1 MPTLAAMPTLA
12 HASPIAVARPRPR
25 PPCTK
30 NHHRR
35 GGCLVSSADARGS
48 ASTPDERDGERDGER
63 ASGAGDARPAPGT
76 STSAGATSRMRAIVD
91 KLGGLVLSPSG
102 VDADSGPSDARSR
115 SASGGALPF
124 GAFVRDAV
132 RAAANTVTASF
143 DEYASEAPE
152 RKALD
157 ERRRKAR
164 TLVAKRRK
172 LRRDAQTRAEL
183 VAARP
188 ALEVFKLNQAQRREI
203 GLDCDEMHFLP
214 VGDASGWS
222 AALLRYRPEGGV
234 MTKRPIVMVPGCAS
248 NGMTFDV
255 DREVSLPRYL
265 TDRGHEVWIIE
276 TRGVGYARRWTR
288 PRSDYMDRIGVED
301 GDGAIMEVPA
311 MRSVGFG
318 LWDFDTLLNEDL
330 FTSCE
335 YIAEVCKRGD
345 LAGIGH
351 SMGGML
357 LASLAAIGPK
367 ARDIGH
373 TSSWSITRVVTLASC
388 LECSKES
395 DPKSPA
401 SVYARFSALAGHLP
415 RGLTANPSTTT
426 VQLPIAPAS
435 VATAEA
441 FSLVLGPPP
450 QSDGDGDG
458 QPPDAAKAFWR
469 NSVSPVTCHPGATNS
484 EYLRR
489 LLLRGFNNVPLSLL
503 LQMATLFTPGGMRS
517 RDPDMGVDDTSVVR
531 AKPGA
536 ADDSTSRERLKY
548 LDALEAASPPVCA
561 IAGDVDPIFPPNQV
575 KSYAARANAE
585 YHCFGDPRAARDDPD
600 AHFSH
605 YDVICGRFAP
615 KLVFP
620 VVAEFVARDADGK
633 SETNTR
639 VPSRAEID

>member
-1 MPTLAAMPTLA
+1 MPTLTARSPARITARAPLA
-12 HASPIAVARPRPR
+12 RARASRQRVS
-25 PPCTK
+25 
-30 NHHRR
+30 HRQQHQR
-35 GGCLVSSADARGS
+35 RRRDGCLVSAADARG
-48 ASTPDERDGERDGER
+48 TPTNDRDEGRDGDAVR
-63 ASGAGDARPAPGT
+63 ADARTTSESSTAAGT
-76 STSAGATSRMRAIVD
+76 TSRLRAIVD
-91 KLGGLVLSPSG
+91 ALGGLVLSPTSASG
-102 VDADSGPSDARSR
+102 DVVAASEARSR
-115 SASGGALPF
+115 SEASGGALPF
-124 GAFVRDAV
+124 GTFVLDAV
-132 RAAANTVTASF
+132 RAVSNTVTASF
-143 DEYASEAPE
+143 DEYTSEAPE

-183 VAARP
+183 IAAKP
-188 ALEVFKLNQAQRREI
+188 ALEVFTLNQAQRREI
-203 GLDCDEMHFLP
+203 GLDCDEIHFLP
-214 VGDASGWS
+214 IGDSSGWS
-222 AALLRYRPEGGV
+222 AALLRYRPEGGI
-234 MTKRPIVMVPGCAS
+234 MRKRPIVMVPGCAS

-255 DREVSLPRYL
+255 DRDVSLPRYL

-288 PRSDYMDRIGVED
+288 PRSDYIGRIGVED
-301 GDGAIMEVPA
+301 GDGAIMEVPT

-367 ARDIGH
+367 AHDIGH
-373 TSSWSITRVVTLASC
+373 ISSWSITRVVTLASC

-536 ADDSTSRERLKY
+536 ASAERLKY

-575 KSYAARANAE
+575 KSYAMRANGE
-585 YHCFGDPRAARDDPD
+585 YHCFGDPRAPRDDPD

-620 VVAEFVARDADGK
+620 VVAEFVARDDG
-633 SETNTR
+633 
-639 VPSRAEID
+639 IDAVKQK